1 MDRPKYIKATRT
13 IIYDVDK
20 IIRDLEEVAIDDSP
34 ITMDDVMM
42 AIETWATDD
51 LSCGFGHVIDH
62 DEIEFEEMS
71 DLSDNN
77 VR

>member
-1 MDRPKYIKATRT
+1 MTNPKYIVASRSVR
-13 IIYDVDK
+13 YDVDK
-20 IIRDLEEVAIDDSP
+20 VISDLKEVAIDDSP

-62 DEIEFEEMS
+62 DEIEYEEMS
-71 DLSDNN
+71 ELSDNN

>member
-34 ITMDDVMM
+34 ITMDDVGY
-42 AIETWATDD
+42 AVLAWATDD
-51 LSCGFGHVIDH
+51 LSCGFGHTIDD